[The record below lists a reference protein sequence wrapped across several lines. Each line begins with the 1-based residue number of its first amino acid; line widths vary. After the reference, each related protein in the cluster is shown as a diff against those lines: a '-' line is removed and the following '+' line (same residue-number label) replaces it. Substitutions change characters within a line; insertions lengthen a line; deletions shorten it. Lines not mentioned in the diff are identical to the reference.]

1 MPLFLVEGRVKETWY
16 MAEDSHTHED
26 IRIVE
31 ADTEGDAQELYEKYW
46 SLWTEE
52 YSVYYYAE
60 IVRSSPVI
68 TKKDIADLVAAR
80 NLKSPP

>member
-1 MPLFLVEGRVKETWY
+1 MPLFLVEASVEETWY
-16 MAEDSHTHED
+16 MAENSKRFED

-46 SLWTEE
+46 SLRSEE
-52 YSVYYYAE
+52 YCVHYYAE
-60 IVRSSPVI
+60 IARSSQVL
-68 TKKDIADLVAAR
+68 TKQLVTDLVAAR

>member
-1 MPLFLVEGRVKETWY
+1 MPLFLIEASVKETRY
-16 MAEDSHTHED
+16 MAENSQRFED

-46 SLWTEE
+46 SLRTEE

-60 IVRSSPVI
+60 IVRSSSVI